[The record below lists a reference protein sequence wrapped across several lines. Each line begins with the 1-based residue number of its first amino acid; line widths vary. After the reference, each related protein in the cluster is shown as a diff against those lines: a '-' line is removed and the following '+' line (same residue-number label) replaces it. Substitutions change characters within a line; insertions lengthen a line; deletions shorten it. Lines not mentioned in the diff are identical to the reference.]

1 MQSHE
6 FDECRFDVAVN
17 NCVWYLRAENPEDK
31 THWIEVLQ
39 SYKTAPDSARE
50 PSLKRH
56 GSTLSL
62 QSNSLSTAS
71 TNSIKLSHR
80 NLREKLNEID
90 TFKDI
95 LFGQIDTL
103 QRYDWMK
110 TVEMIP
116 RMAVIYFMRS

>member
-1 MQSHE
+1 M
-6 FDECRFDVAVN
+6 AVN

-39 SYKTAPDSARE
+39 SYKPGIGAPDSTRDVS
-50 PSLKRH
+50 SLIRH

-71 TNSIKLSHR
+71 TNSIKLTHR
-80 NLREKLNEID
+80 SLREKLNEID

-103 QRYDWMK
+103 QRYEK
-110 TVEMIP
+110 
-116 RMAVIYFMRS
+116 AVDTHLVLLQ